1 MWREVLDFSDI
12 FQAGAHIY
20 QALHRSELIKSDLD
34 QKYKVARELD
44 TKLKAQTVNKET
56 WCLIFYSDC

>member
-12 FQAGAHIY
+12 LQARSHIY
-20 QALHRSELIKSDLD
+20 QTLHRSELIKSDLD

-44 TKLKAQTVNKET
+44 TKLKAQTVDKET
-56 WCLIFYSDC
+56 

>member
-12 FQAGAHIY
+12 LQARAHIY
-20 QALHRSELIKSDLD
+20 QTLHCSELIKSDLD

-44 TKLKAQTVNKET
+44 TKLKAQTVDKET
-56 WCLIFYSDC
+56 

>member
-12 FQAGAHIY
+12 Y
-20 QALHRSELIKSDLD
+20 QTLHRSELIKSDLD

-44 TKLKAQTVNKET
+44 TKLKAQTVDKET
-56 WCLIFYSDC
+56 